1 MQRLWLKITGSYLL
15 LSIVFILVLWFF
27 ISSII
32 QNTYTDMTEDHL
44 IENAQLVS
52 EVITLGG
59 LDKDRQTLDEWIAR
73 LNDEIDLRYTIVG
86 KEGVVIAD
94 SESDIE
100 TMDNHLNRP
109 EIEAVLVKNQ
119 EIGTSTR
126 LSDTRDMS
134 MMYVAI
140 PVISNDEIIGA
151 VRTSVSTESIENAI
165 GAIWKTLS
173 TILFI
178 ILLISVISAALLSY
192 NITKP
197 INRVINVTKRLQNKD
212 YSARINANYS
222 GEIGNLN
229 TSVNALAA
237 SLQSHVNEI
246 EESEKQLNSIMSNLV
261 SGVVLINDHGEVV
274 LTNHATERFLSK
286 HTSKI
291 EGKKFSLVF
300 GPLGIDHLIES
311 VIEDNVKSHDEAHIY
326 FPEERILD
334 VHIAP
339 YYSQGWQQRGAIM
352 VLHDITAIRRLEKM
366 RSEFVANVSH
376 ELKTPITSV
385 KGFAETLLSGDVP
398 DEKTAKQFMQIIY
411 DESERLNRLI
421 TDLLE
426 LSKIEKQAMPLKIT
440 DVDVNE
446 VIKNSTLTI
455 SNIASDKNIS
465 LHLPDNDQPIHIEA
479 DSDRLGQIV
488 LNLVANAVNYTSDN
502 GDIFI
507 DVKEETETLILSVRD
522 TGMGIPKESL
532 GRLFERFYR
541 VDKARSRHSGGT
553 GLGLA
558 IVKHLIE
565 SHHGEIHVE
574 SEEGV
579 GSTFNVVLPKTQK
592 ET

>member
-1 MQRLWLKITGSYLL
+1 MQRLWLKITGSYLI
-15 LSIVFILVLWFF
+15 LSIIFVLVLWFF

-32 QNTYTDMTEDHL
+32 QNTYTDMTKDHL
-44 IENAQLVS
+44 IENAQLVA
-52 EVITLGG
+52 EVIELGG
-59 LDKDRQTLDEWIAR
+59 LDEDRDTLNEWTSHF
-73 LNDEIDLRYTIVG
+73 NEEITLRYTIIAG
-86 KEGVVIAD
+86 DGTVIAD
-94 SESDIE
+94 SESDIAS
-100 TMDNHLNRP
+100 MDNHINRP
-109 EIEAVLVKNQ
+109 EIDAVLEKNQ
-119 EIGTSTR
+119 AVGESIR

-134 MMYVAI
+134 MMYIAI
-140 PVISNDEIIGA
+140 PVEADGELIGA
-151 VRTSVSTESIENAI
+151 VRTSVSTQSIDNAI
-165 GAIWKTLS
+165 SAIWTTLS
-173 TILFI
+173 AILFI
-178 ILLISVISAALLSY
+178 ILLVSVISAALLSY

-212 YSARINANYS
+212 YSARINADYS

-237 SLQSHVNEI
+237 SLQAHVNEI
-246 EESEKQLNSIMSNLV
+246 EESEKQLNSILSNLV
-261 SGVVLINDHGEVV
+261 SGVVLIDDKGKVD

-291 EGKKFSLVF
+291 DGKEYTYVF
-300 GPLGIDHLIES
+300 GPLGIDHLIET
-311 VIEDNVKSHDEAHIY
+311 VIEDNVKRHDEAHIY

-339 YYSQGWQQRGAIM
+339 YYSQGWQQRGAII
-352 VLHDITAIRRLEKM
+352 VLHDITDIRRLEKM

-398 DEKTAKQFMQIIY
+398 DEATAKQFIQIIY

-440 DVDVNE
+440 EVNLNE
-446 VIKNSTLTI
+446 IIENSTQTI
-455 SNIASDKNIS
+455 SKFARDKNIA
-465 LHLPDNDQPIHIEA
+465 LHLPDDKKPVYVEA
-479 DSDRLGQIV
+479 DVDRLGQIV

-502 GDIFI
+502 GDIYI
-507 DVKEETETLILSVRD
+507 DAEERSSTVVLRVRD
-522 TGMGIPKESL
+522 TGMGIPEEAL

-558 IVKHLIE
+558 IVKHLVE
-565 SHHGEIHVE
+565 SHDGKIYVKSVE
-574 SEEGV
+574 GA
-579 GSTFNVVLPKTQK
+579 GSTFTVELPKTQG
-592 ET
+592 

>member
-1 MQRLWLKITGSYLL
+1 MQRLWLKITGSYLI
-15 LSIVFILVLWFF
+15 LSITFVLVLWFF

-59 LDKDRQTLDEWIAR
+59 LDEDRKTLDEWTSHF
-73 LNDEIDLRYTIVG
+73 NEEITLRYTIIG
-86 KEGVVIAD
+86 RDGTVIAD
-94 SESDIE
+94 SESNIE
-100 TMDNHLNRP
+100 SMDNHIDRP
-109 EIEAVLVKNQ
+109 EIDAVLVRNQ
-119 EIGTSTR
+119 DVGKSTR
-126 LSDTRDMS
+126 LSDTKDAS

-140 PVISNDEIIGA
+140 PVKADGEIIGA
-151 VRTSVSTESIENAI
+151 VRTSITTESIDNAI
-165 GAIWKTLS
+165 SAIWTTLS
-173 TILFI
+173 AILFI
-178 ILLISVISAALLSY
+178 ILLVSVISAALLSY

-212 YSARINANYS
+212 YSARINADYS

-237 SLQSHVNEI
+237 SLQAHVNEI
-246 EESEKQLNSIMSNLV
+246 EESEKQLNSILSNLV
-261 SGVVLINDHGEVV
+261 SGVVLIDDKGKVD

-291 EGKKFSLVF
+291 DGKEYTYVF
-300 GPLGIDHLIES
+300 GPLGIDHLIET
-311 VIEDNVKSHDEAHIY
+311 VIEDNVKRHDEAHIY

-339 YYSQGWQQRGAIM
+339 YYSQGWQQRGAII
-352 VLHDITAIRRLEKM
+352 VLHDITDIRRLEKM

-398 DEKTAKQFMQIIY
+398 DEATAKQFMQIIY

-426 LSKIEKQAMPLKIT
+426 LSKIEKQAMPLKISE
-440 DVDVNE
+440 VNVNE
-446 VIKNSTLTI
+446 IIENSTQTI
-455 SNIASDKNIS
+455 SKFARDKNIT
-465 LHLPDNDQPIHIEA
+465 LHLPDDKNPVYVEA
-479 DSDRLGQIV
+479 DIDRLGQIV

-502 GDIFI
+502 GDIYI
-507 DVKEETETLILSVRD
+507 DAEERSSTVVLRVRD
-522 TGMGIPKESL
+522 TGMGIPEEAL
-532 GRLFERFYR
+532 DRLFERFYR

-558 IVKHLIE
+558 IVKHLVE
-565 SHHGEIHVE
+565 SHDGKIYVKSVE
-574 SEEGV
+574 GA
-579 GSTFNVVLPKTQK
+579 GSTFTVELPKTQG
-592 ET
+592 

>member
-1 MQRLWLKITGSYLL
+1 MQRLWLKITGSYLI
-15 LSIVFILVLWFF
+15 LSITFVLVLWFF

-59 LDKDRQTLDEWIAR
+59 LDEDRKTLDEWTSHF
-73 LNDEIDLRYTIVG
+73 NDEITLRYTIIG
-86 KEGVVIAD
+86 KDGTVIAD

-100 TMDNHLNRP
+100 TMDNHIDRP
-109 EIEAVLVKNQ
+109 EIDAVLVRNQ
-119 EIGTSTR
+119 DVGTSTR
-126 LSDTRDMS
+126 LSDTKDTS

-140 PVISNDEIIGA
+140 PVKADGEIIGA
-151 VRTSVSTESIENAI
+151 VRTSITTESIDNAI
-165 GAIWKTLS
+165 SAIWTTLS
-173 TILFI
+173 AILFI
-178 ILLISVISAALLSY
+178 ILLVSVISAALLSY

-212 YSARINANYS
+212 YSARINADYS

-237 SLQSHVNEI
+237 SLQAHVNEI
-246 EESEKQLNSIMSNLV
+246 EESEKQLNSILSNLV
-261 SGVVLINDHGEVV
+261 SGVVLIDDKGFVD

-291 EGKKFSLVF
+291 TGREYSYVF
-300 GPLGIDHLIES
+300 GPLGIDHLIET
-311 VIEDNVKSHDEAHIY
+311 VIEDNVKRHDEAHIY

-339 YYSQGWQQRGAIM
+339 YYSQGWQQRGAIIVM
-352 VLHDITAIRRLEKM
+352 HDITNIRRLEKM

-385 KGFAETLLSGDVP
+385 KGFAETLLSGDVS
-398 DEKTAKQFMQIIY
+398 DKETADQFLRIIY

-426 LSKIEKQAMPLKIT
+426 LSKIEKQAMPLQIT
-440 DVDVNE
+440 DVNVNE
-446 VIKNSTLTI
+446 IINNSTQTI
-455 SNIASDKNIS
+455 SKFARDKNIT
-465 LHLPDNDQPIHIEA
+465 LHLPDDSAEPVHVEA
-479 DSDRLGQIV
+479 DKDRLGQIV

-502 GDIFI
+502 GEIFI
-507 DVKEETETLILSVRD
+507 NVEEHTSKIVIWVRD
-522 TGMGIPKESL
+522 TGMGIPEESL
-532 GRLFERFYR
+532 DRLFERFYR
-541 VDKARSRHSGGT
+541 VDQARSRHSGGT

-558 IVKHLIE
+558 IVKHLVE
-565 SHHGEIHVE
+565 SHDGKIFVK
-574 SEEGV
+574 SVEGV
-579 GSTFNVVLPKTQK
+579 GSTFTVELPKTQG
-592 ET
+592 

>member
-1 MQRLWLKITGSYLL
+1 MQRLWLKITGSYLI
-15 LSIVFILVLWFF
+15 LSITFVLVLWFF

-32 QNTYTDMTEDHL
+32 QNTYTDMTKDHL
-44 IENAQLVS
+44 VENAQLIS

-59 LDKDRQTLDEWIAR
+59 LDEDRETLDEWTSHF
-73 LNDEIDLRYTIVG
+73 NEEITLRYTIIARDG
-86 KEGVVIAD
+86 TVIAD

-100 TMDNHLNRP
+100 SMDNHLNRP
-109 EIEAVLVKNQ
+109 EIDAVLVKNQ
-119 EIGTSTR
+119 ELGESVR

-140 PVISNDEIIGA
+140 PVEADGELIGA
-151 VRTSVSTESIENAI
+151 VRTSVSTQSIDNAI
-165 GAIWKTLS
+165 SAIWTTLS
-173 TILFI
+173 AILFI
-178 ILLISVISAALLSY
+178 ILLVSVISAALLSY

-212 YSARINANYS
+212 YSARINADYS

-237 SLQSHVNEI
+237 SLQAHVNEI
-246 EESEKQLNSIMSNLV
+246 EESEKQLNSILSNLV
-261 SGVVLINDHGEVV
+261 SGVVLIDDKGKVD

-291 EGKKFSLVF
+291 DGKEYTYVF
-300 GPLGIDHLIES
+300 GPLGIDHLIET
-311 VIEDNVKSHDEAHIY
+311 VIEDNVKRHDEAHIY

-339 YYSQGWQQRGAIM
+339 YYSQGWQQRGAII
-352 VLHDITAIRRLEKM
+352 VLHDITDIRRLEKM

-398 DEKTAKQFMQIIY
+398 DETTAKQFMQIIY

-426 LSKIEKQAMPLKIT
+426 LSKIEKQAMPLNIT
-440 DVDVNE
+440 EVNLNE
-446 VIKNSTLTI
+446 IIGNSTQTI
-455 SNIASDKNIS
+455 SKFARDKNIT
-465 LHLPDNDQPIHIEA
+465 LHLPSDENPIYVEA
-479 DSDRLGQIV
+479 DEDRLGQIV

-502 GDIFI
+502 GDIYI
-507 DVKEETETLILSVRD
+507 DAEERSSKVVLTVRD
-522 TGMGIPKESL
+522 TGMGIPEEAL
-532 GRLFERFYR
+532 DRLFERFYR

-558 IVKHLIE
+558 IVKHLVE
-565 SHHGEIHVE
+565 SHEGKIYVK
-574 SEEGV
+574 SVEGV
-579 GSTFNVVLPKTQK
+579 GSTFTVELPKTQG
-592 ET
+592 

>member
-1 MQRLWLKITGSYLL
+1 MQRLWLKITGSYLI
-15 LSIVFILVLWFF
+15 LSITFVLVLWFF

-32 QNTYTDMTEDHL
+32 QNTYTDMTKDHL
-44 IENAQLVS
+44 IENAQLIS

-59 LDKDRQTLDEWIAR
+59 LDEDRETLDEWTSHF
-73 LNDEIDLRYTIVG
+73 NEEITLRYTIIARDG
-86 KEGVVIAD
+86 TVIAD

-100 TMDNHLNRP
+100 SMDNHLNRP
-109 EIEAVLVKNQ
+109 EIDAVLVKNQ
-119 EIGTSTR
+119 ELGESVR

-140 PVISNDEIIGA
+140 PVEADGELIGA
-151 VRTSVSTESIENAI
+151 VRTSVSTQSIDNAI
-165 GAIWKTLS
+165 SAIWTTLS
-173 TILFI
+173 AILFI
-178 ILLISVISAALLSY
+178 ILLVSVISAALLSY

-212 YSARINANYS
+212 YSARINADYS

-237 SLQSHVNEI
+237 SLQAHVNEI
-246 EESEKQLNSIMSNLV
+246 EESEKQLNSILSNLV
-261 SGVVLINDHGEVV
+261 SGVVLIDDKGKVD

-291 EGKKFSLVF
+291 DGKEYTYVF
-300 GPLGIDHLIES
+300 GPLGIDHLIET
-311 VIEDNVKSHDEAHIY
+311 VIEDNVKRHDEAHIY

-339 YYSQGWQQRGAIM
+339 YYSQGWQQRGAII
-352 VLHDITAIRRLEKM
+352 VLHDITDIRRLEKM

-398 DEKTAKQFMQIIY
+398 DEATAKQFMQIIY

-426 LSKIEKQAMPLKIT
+426 LSKIEKQAMPLNIT
-440 DVDVNE
+440 EVNLNE
-446 VIKNSTLTI
+446 IIGNSTQTI
-455 SNIASDKNIS
+455 SKFARDKNIT
-465 LHLPDNDQPIHIEA
+465 LHLPSDENPIYVEA
-479 DSDRLGQIV
+479 DEDRLGQIV

-502 GDIFI
+502 GDIYV
-507 DVKEETETLILSVRD
+507 DAEERSSKVVLTVRD
-522 TGMGIPKESL
+522 TGMGIPEEAL
-532 GRLFERFYR
+532 DRLFERFYR

-558 IVKHLIE
+558 IVKHLVE
-565 SHHGEIHVE
+565 SHEGKIYVK
-574 SEEGV
+574 SVEGV
-579 GSTFNVVLPKTQK
+579 GSTFTVELPKTQG
-592 ET
+592 

>member
-1 MQRLWLKITGSYLL
+1 MQRLWLKITGSYLI
-15 LSIVFILVLWFF
+15 LSITFVLVLWFF

-59 LDKDRQTLDEWIAR
+59 LDEDRKTLDEWTSHF
-73 LNDEIDLRYTIVG
+73 NDEITLRYTIIG
-86 KEGVVIAD
+86 KDGTVIAD

-100 TMDNHLNRP
+100 TMDNHIDRP
-109 EIEAVLVKNQ
+109 EIDAVLVRNQ
-119 EIGTSTR
+119 DVGTSTR
-126 LSDTRDMS
+126 LSDTKDTS

-140 PVISNDEIIGA
+140 PVKADGEIIGA
-151 VRTSVSTESIENAI
+151 VRTSITTESIDNAI
-165 GAIWKTLS
+165 SAIWTTLS
-173 TILFI
+173 AILFI
-178 ILLISVISAALLSY
+178 ILLVSVISAALLSY

-212 YSARINANYS
+212 YSARINADYS

-237 SLQSHVNEI
+237 SLQAHVNEI
-246 EESEKQLNSIMSNLV
+246 EESEKQLNSILSNLV
-261 SGVVLINDHGEVV
+261 SGVVLIDDKGFVD

-291 EGKKFSLVF
+291 TGREYSYVF
-300 GPLGIDHLIES
+300 GPLGIDHLIET
-311 VIEDNVKSHDEAHIY
+311 VIEDNVKRHDEAHIY

-339 YYSQGWQQRGAIM
+339 YYSQGWQQRGAIIVM
-352 VLHDITAIRRLEKM
+352 HDITNIRRLEKM

-385 KGFAETLLSGDVP
+385 KGFAETLLSGDVS
-398 DEKTAKQFMQIIY
+398 DKETSDQFLRIIY

-426 LSKIEKQAMPLKIT
+426 LSKIEKQAMPLQIT
-440 DVDVNE
+440 DVNVNE
-446 VIKNSTLTI
+446 IINNSTQTI
-455 SNIASDKNIS
+455 SKFARDKNIT
-465 LHLPDNDQPIHIEA
+465 LHLPDDSAEPVHVEA
-479 DSDRLGQIV
+479 DKDRLGQIV

-502 GDIFI
+502 GEIFI
-507 DVKEETETLILSVRD
+507 NVEEHTSKIVIWVRD
-522 TGMGIPKESL
+522 TGMGIPEESL
-532 GRLFERFYR
+532 DRLFERFYR
-541 VDKARSRHSGGT
+541 VDQARSRHSGGT

-558 IVKHLIE
+558 IVKHLVE
-565 SHHGEIHVE
+565 SHDGKIFVK
-574 SEEGV
+574 SVEGV
-579 GSTFNVVLPKTQK
+579 GSTFTVELPKTQD
-592 ET
+592 

>member
-1 MQRLWLKITGSYLL
+1 MQRLWLKITGSYLI
-15 LSIVFILVLWFF
+15 LSITFVLVLWFF

-44 IENAQLVS
+44 IENAQLIS

-59 LDKDRQTLDEWIAR
+59 LDEDRETLDEWTSHF
-73 LNDEIDLRYTIVG
+73 NEEISLRYTIIARDG
-86 KEGVVIAD
+86 TVIAD

-100 TMDNHLNRP
+100 AMDNHINRP
-109 EIEAVLVKNQ
+109 EIDAVLVKNQ
-119 EIGTSTR
+119 EVGESTR
-126 LSDTRDMS
+126 LSDTKDES

-140 PVISNDEIIGA
+140 PVKIDGEIIGA
-151 VRTSVSTESIENAI
+151 VRTSVSTQSIDNAI
-165 GAIWKTLS
+165 SAIWTTLS
-173 TILFI
+173 AILFI

-212 YSARINANYS
+212 YSARINADYT

-237 SLQSHVNEI
+237 SLQAHVNEI
-246 EESEKQLNSIMSNLV
+246 EESEKQLNSILSNLV
-261 SGVVLINDHGEVV
+261 SGVVLIDDKGKVD

-291 EGKKFSLVF
+291 EGKEYTYVF

-311 VIEDNVKSHDEAHIY
+311 VIEDNVKQHDEAHIY

-339 YYSQGWQQRGAIM
+339 YYSQGWRQRGAII
-352 VLHDITAIRRLEKM
+352 VLHDITAIRKLEKM

-398 DEKTAKQFMQIIY
+398 DEETAKQFLQIIY

-440 DVDVNE
+440 EVNVNE
-446 VIKNSTLTI
+446 VIEKSTQTI
-455 SNIASDKNIS
+455 SKFARDKNLT
-465 LHLPDNDQPIHIEA
+465 LHLPDSEHPVFVEA
-479 DSDRLGQIV
+479 DVDRLGQIV

-502 GDIFI
+502 GDIYI
-507 DVKEETETLILSVRD
+507 DAEERSSKVVISVKD
-522 TGMGIPKESL
+522 TGMGIPEEAL
-532 GRLFERFYR
+532 DRLFERFYR

-558 IVKHLIE
+558 IVKHLVE
-565 SHHGEIHVE
+565 SHDGKIYVNSQEGIGTTFTVE
-574 SEEGV
+574 
-579 GSTFNVVLPKTQK
+579 LPKTQ
-592 ET
+592 E

>member
-1 MQRLWLKITGSYLL
+1 MQRLWLKITGSYLI
-15 LSIVFILVLWFF
+15 LSITFVLVLWFF

-59 LDKDRQTLDEWIAR
+59 LDEDRKTLDEWTSHF
-73 LNDEIDLRYTIVG
+73 NDEITLRYTIIG
-86 KEGVVIAD
+86 KDGTVIAD
-94 SESDIE
+94 SESNIE
-100 TMDNHLNRP
+100 SMDNHIDRP
-109 EIEAVLVKNQ
+109 EIDAVLVRNQ
-119 EIGTSTR
+119 DVGTSTR
-126 LSDTRDMS
+126 LSDTKDTS

-140 PVISNDEIIGA
+140 PVKADGEIIGA
-151 VRTSVSTESIENAI
+151 VRTSITTESIDNAI
-165 GAIWKTLS
+165 SAIWTTLS
-173 TILFI
+173 AILFI
-178 ILLISVISAALLSY
+178 ILLVSVISAALLSY

-212 YSARINANYS
+212 YSARINADYS

-237 SLQSHVNEI
+237 SLQAHVNEI
-246 EESEKQLNSIMSNLV
+246 EESEKQLNSILSNLV
-261 SGVVLINDHGEVV
+261 SGVVLIDDKGFVD

-291 EGKKFSLVF
+291 TGKEYSYVF
-300 GPLGIDHLIES
+300 GPLGIDHLIET
-311 VIEDNVKSHDEAHIY
+311 VIEDNVKRHDEAHIY

-339 YYSQGWQQRGAIM
+339 YYSQGWHQRGAIIVM
-352 VLHDITAIRRLEKM
+352 HDITDIRRLEKM

-398 DEKTAKQFMQIIY
+398 DETTAKQFLQIIY

-440 DVDVNE
+440 EVNVNDIIE
-446 VIKNSTLTI
+446 NSTQTI
-455 SNIASDKNIS
+455 SKFARDKNIT
-465 LHLPDNDQPIHIEA
+465 LHLPDDKTQVHVEA
-479 DSDRLGQIV
+479 DADRLGQIV

-502 GDIFI
+502 GEIYI
-507 DVKEETETLILSVRD
+507 DVEERSSKVVLTVRD
-522 TGMGIPKESL
+522 TGMGIPEEAL
-532 GRLFERFYR
+532 DRLFERFYR

-558 IVKHLIE
+558 IVKHLVE
-565 SHHGEIHVE
+565 SHDGKIYVKSVE
-574 SEEGV
+574 GI
-579 GSTFNVVLPKTQK
+579 GSTFTVELPKTQ
-592 ET
+592 E

>member
-1 MQRLWLKITGSYLL
+1 MQRLWLKITGSYLI
-15 LSIVFILVLWFF
+15 LSITFVLVLWFF

-32 QNTYTDMTEDHL
+32 QNTYTDMTKDHL
-44 IENAQLVS
+44 VENAQLIS

-59 LDKDRQTLDEWIAR
+59 LDEDRETLDEWTSHF
-73 LNDEIDLRYTIVG
+73 NEEITLRYTIIARDG
-86 KEGVVIAD
+86 TVIAD

-100 TMDNHLNRP
+100 SMDNHLNRP
-109 EIEAVLVKNQ
+109 EIDAVLVKNQ
-119 EIGTSTR
+119 ELGESVR

-140 PVISNDEIIGA
+140 PVEADGELIGA
-151 VRTSVSTESIENAI
+151 VRTSVSTQSIDNAI
-165 GAIWKTLS
+165 SAIWTTLS
-173 TILFI
+173 AILFI
-178 ILLISVISAALLSY
+178 ILLVSVISAALLSY

-212 YSARINANYS
+212 YSARINADYS

-237 SLQSHVNEI
+237 SLQAHVNEI
-246 EESEKQLNSIMSNLV
+246 EESEKQLNSILSNLV
-261 SGVVLINDHGEVV
+261 SGVVLIDDKGKVD

-291 EGKKFSLVF
+291 DGKEYTYVF
-300 GPLGIDHLIES
+300 GPLGIDHLIET
-311 VIEDNVKSHDEAHIY
+311 VIEDNVKRHDEAHIY

-339 YYSQGWQQRGAIM
+339 YYSQGWQQRGAII
-352 VLHDITAIRRLEKM
+352 VLHDITDIRRLEKM

-398 DEKTAKQFMQIIY
+398 DEATAKQFMQIIY

-426 LSKIEKQAMPLKIT
+426 LSKIEKQAMPLNIT
-440 DVDVNE
+440 EVNLNE
-446 VIKNSTLTI
+446 IIGNSTQTI
-455 SNIASDKNIS
+455 SKFARDKNIT
-465 LHLPDNDQPIHIEA
+465 LHLPSDENPIYVEA
-479 DSDRLGQIV
+479 DEDRLGQIV

-502 GDIFI
+502 GDIYI
-507 DVKEETETLILSVRD
+507 DAEERSSKVVLTVRD
-522 TGMGIPKESL
+522 TGMGIPEEAL
-532 GRLFERFYR
+532 DRLFERFYR

-558 IVKHLIE
+558 IVKHLVE
-565 SHHGEIHVE
+565 SHEGKIYVK
-574 SEEGV
+574 SVEGV
-579 GSTFNVVLPKTQK
+579 GSTFTVELPKTQG
-592 ET
+592 

>member
-1 MQRLWLKITGSYLL
+1 MQRLWLKITGSYLI
-15 LSIVFILVLWFF
+15 LSIVFVLVLWFF

-59 LDKDRQTLDEWIAR
+59 LDEDRKTLDEWTSHF
-73 LNDEIDLRYTIVG
+73 NEEITLRYTIIG
-86 KEGVVIAD
+86 KDGTVIAD

-100 TMDNHLNRP
+100 TMDNHIDRP
-109 EIEAVLVKNQ
+109 EIDAVLVRNQ
-119 EIGTSTR
+119 DVGSSTR
-126 LSDTRDMS
+126 LSDTKDTS
-134 MMYVAI
+134 MMYVAT
-140 PVISNDEIIGA
+140 PVKADGEIIGA
-151 VRTSVSTESIENAI
+151 VRTSITTESIDNAI
-165 GAIWKTLS
+165 SAIWTTLS
-173 TILFI
+173 AILFI
-178 ILLISVISAALLSY
+178 ILLVSVISAALLSY

-212 YSARINANYS
+212 YSARINAAYS

-237 SLQSHVNEI
+237 SLQAHVNEI

-261 SGVVLINDHGEVV
+261 SGVVLIDDKGFVD

-291 EGKKFSLVF
+291 TGKEYSYVF
-300 GPLGIDHLIES
+300 GPLGIDHLIET
-311 VIEDNVKSHDEAHIY
+311 VIEDNVKRHDEAHIY

-339 YYSQGWQQRGAIM
+339 YYSQGWHQRGAIIVM
-352 VLHDITAIRRLEKM
+352 HDITNIRRLEKM

-398 DEKTAKQFMQIIY
+398 DKETADQFLRIIY

-440 DVDVNE
+440 DVNVNQ
-446 VIKNSTLTI
+446 IINNSTQTI
-455 SNIASDKNIS
+455 SKFARDKNIT
-465 LHLPDNDQPIHIEA
+465 LHLPEIDEAVHVEA
-479 DSDRLGQIV
+479 DKDRLGQIV
-488 LNLVANAVNYTSDN
+488 LNLVANAVNYTADN
-502 GDIFI
+502 GAIFI
-507 DVKEETETLILSVRD
+507 NVEERTSKVVISVRD
-522 TGMGIPKESL
+522 TGMGIPAESL
-532 GRLFERFYR
+532 DRLFERFYR
-541 VDKARSRHSGGT
+541 VDQARSRHSGGT

-558 IVKHLIE
+558 IVKHLVE
-565 SHHGEIHVE
+565 SHGGNIFVK
-574 SEEGV
+574 SKEGI
-579 GSTFNVVLPKTQK
+579 GSTFTVELPKTQD
-592 ET
+592 

>member
-1 MQRLWLKITGSYLL
+1 MQRLWLKITGSYLI
-15 LSIVFILVLWFF
+15 LSITFVLVLWFF

-59 LDKDRQTLDEWIAR
+59 LDEDRETLDEWTSHF
-73 LNDEIDLRYTIVG
+73 NEEITLRYTIIG
-86 KEGVVIAD
+86 RDGTVIAD
-94 SESDIE
+94 SESNIE
-100 TMDNHLNRP
+100 SMDNHIDRP
-109 EIEAVLVKNQ
+109 EIDAVLVRNQ
-119 EIGTSTR
+119 DVGKSTR
-126 LSDTRDMS
+126 LSDTKDAS

-140 PVISNDEIIGA
+140 PVKADGEIIGA
-151 VRTSVSTESIENAI
+151 VRTSITTESIDNAI
-165 GAIWKTLS
+165 SAIWATLS
-173 TILFI
+173 AILFI
-178 ILLISVISAALLSY
+178 ILLVSVISAALLSY

-212 YSARINANYS
+212 YSARINADYS

-237 SLQSHVNEI
+237 SLQAHVNEI
-246 EESEKQLNSIMSNLV
+246 EESEKQLNSILSNLV
-261 SGVVLINDHGEVV
+261 SGVVLIDDKGKVD

-291 EGKKFSLVF
+291 DGKEYTYVF
-300 GPLGIDHLIES
+300 GPLGIDHLIET
-311 VIEDNVKSHDEAHIY
+311 VIEDNVKRHDEAHIY

-339 YYSQGWQQRGAIM
+339 YYSQGWQQRGAII
-352 VLHDITAIRRLEKM
+352 VLHDITDIRRLEKM

-398 DEKTAKQFMQIIY
+398 DEATAKQFMQIIY

-426 LSKIEKQAMPLKIT
+426 LSKIEKQAMPLKISE
-440 DVDVNE
+440 VNVNE
-446 VIKNSTLTI
+446 IIENSTQTI
-455 SNIASDKNIS
+455 SKFARDKNIT
-465 LHLPDNDQPIHIEA
+465 LHLPDDKNPVYVEA
-479 DSDRLGQIV
+479 DIDRLGQIV

-502 GDIFI
+502 GDIYI
-507 DVKEETETLILSVRD
+507 DAEERSSTVVLRVRD
-522 TGMGIPKESL
+522 TGMGIPEEAL
-532 GRLFERFYR
+532 DRLFERFYR

-558 IVKHLIE
+558 IVKHLVE
-565 SHHGEIHVE
+565 SHEGKIYVKSVE
-574 SEEGV
+574 GA
-579 GSTFNVVLPKTQK
+579 GSTFTVELPKTQG
-592 ET
+592 

>member
-1 MQRLWLKITGSYLL
+1 MQRLWLKITGSYLI
-15 LSIVFILVLWFF
+15 LSITFVLVLWFF

-59 LDKDRQTLDEWIAR
+59 LDEDRKTLDEWTSHF
-73 LNDEIDLRYTIVG
+73 NDEITLRYTIIG
-86 KEGVVIAD
+86 KDGTVIAH

-100 TMDNHLNRP
+100 TMNNHIDRP
-109 EIEAVLVKNQ
+109 EIDAVLVRNQ
-119 EIGTSTR
+119 DVGTSTR
-126 LSDTRDMS
+126 LSDTKDTS

-140 PVISNDEIIGA
+140 PVKADGEIIGA
-151 VRTSVSTESIENAI
+151 VRTSITTESIDNAI
-165 GAIWKTLS
+165 SAIWTTLS
-173 TILFI
+173 AILFI
-178 ILLISVISAALLSY
+178 ILLVSVISAALLSY

-212 YSARINANYS
+212 YSARINADYS

-237 SLQSHVNEI
+237 SLQAHVNEI
-246 EESEKQLNSIMSNLV
+246 EESEKQLNSILSNLV
-261 SGVVLINDHGEVV
+261 SGVVLIDDKGFVD

-291 EGKKFSLVF
+291 TGREYSYVF
-300 GPLGIDHLIES
+300 GPLGIDHLIET
-311 VIEDNVKSHDEAHIY
+311 VIEDNVKRHDEAHIY

-339 YYSQGWQQRGAIM
+339 YYSQGWQQRGAIIVM
-352 VLHDITAIRRLEKM
+352 HDITNIRRLEKM

-385 KGFAETLLSGDVP
+385 KGFAETLLSGDVS
-398 DEKTAKQFMQIIY
+398 DKETSDQFLRIIY

-426 LSKIEKQAMPLKIT
+426 LSKIEKQAMPLQIT
-440 DVDVNE
+440 DVNVNE
-446 VIKNSTLTI
+446 IINNSTQTI
-455 SNIASDKNIS
+455 SKFARDKNIT
-465 LHLPDNDQPIHIEA
+465 LHLPDDSAEPVHVEA
-479 DSDRLGQIV
+479 DKDRLGQIV

-502 GDIFI
+502 GEIFI
-507 DVKEETETLILSVRD
+507 NVEEHTSKIVIWVRD
-522 TGMGIPKESL
+522 TGMGIPEESL
-532 GRLFERFYR
+532 DRLFERFYR
-541 VDKARSRHSGGT
+541 VDQARSRHSGGT

-558 IVKHLIE
+558 IVKHLVE
-565 SHHGEIHVE
+565 SHDGKIFVK
-574 SEEGV
+574 SVEGV
-579 GSTFNVVLPKTQK
+579 GSTFTVELPKTQG
-592 ET
+592 

>member
-1 MQRLWLKITGSYLL
+1 MQRLWLKITGSYLI
-15 LSIVFILVLWFF
+15 LSITFVLVLWFF

-59 LDKDRQTLDEWIAR
+59 LDEDRKTLDEWTSHF
-73 LNDEIDLRYTIVG
+73 NDEITLRYTIIG
-86 KEGVVIAD
+86 KDGTVIAD

-100 TMDNHLNRP
+100 TMDNHIDRP
-109 EIEAVLVKNQ
+109 EIDAVLVRNQ
-119 EIGTSTR
+119 DVGTSTR
-126 LSDTRDMS
+126 LSDTKDTS

-140 PVISNDEIIGA
+140 PVKADGEIIGA
-151 VRTSVSTESIENAI
+151 VRTSITTESIDNAI
-165 GAIWKTLS
+165 SAIWTTLS
-173 TILFI
+173 AILFI
-178 ILLISVISAALLSY
+178 ILLVSVISAALLSY

-212 YSARINANYS
+212 YSARINADYS

-237 SLQSHVNEI
+237 SLQAHVNEI
-246 EESEKQLNSIMSNLV
+246 EESEKQLNSILSNLV
-261 SGVVLINDHGEVV
+261 SGVVLIDDKGFVD

-291 EGKKFSLVF
+291 TGREYSYVF
-300 GPLGIDHLIES
+300 GPLGIDHLIET
-311 VIEDNVKSHDEAHIY
+311 VIEDNVKRHDEAHIY

-339 YYSQGWQQRGAIM
+339 YYSQGWQQRGAIIVM
-352 VLHDITAIRRLEKM
+352 HDITNIRRLEKM

-398 DEKTAKQFMQIIY
+398 DKETSDQFLRIIY

-426 LSKIEKQAMPLKIT
+426 LSKIEKQAMPLQIT
-440 DVDVNE
+440 DVNVNE
-446 VIKNSTLTI
+446 IINNSTQTI
-455 SNIASDKNIS
+455 SKFARDKNIT
-465 LHLPDNDQPIHIEA
+465 LHLPDDSAEPVHVEA
-479 DSDRLGQIV
+479 DKDRLGQIV

-502 GDIFI
+502 GEIFI
-507 DVKEETETLILSVRD
+507 NVEEHTSKIVIWVRD
-522 TGMGIPKESL
+522 TGMGIPEESL
-532 GRLFERFYR
+532 DRLFERFYR
-541 VDKARSRHSGGT
+541 VDQARSRHSGGT

-558 IVKHLIE
+558 IVKHLVE
-565 SHHGEIHVE
+565 SHDGKIFVK
-574 SEEGV
+574 SVEGV
-579 GSTFNVVLPKTQK
+579 GSTFTVELPKTQG
-592 ET
+592 

>member
-1 MQRLWLKITGSYLL
+1 MQRLWLKITGSYLI
-15 LSIVFILVLWFF
+15 LSITFVLVLWFF

-32 QNTYTDMTEDHL
+32 QNTYTDMTKDHL
-44 IENAQLVS
+44 IENAQLIS

-59 LDKDRQTLDEWIAR
+59 LDEDRETLDEWTSHF
-73 LNDEIDLRYTIVG
+73 NEEITLRYTIIARDG
-86 KEGVVIAD
+86 TVIAD

-100 TMDNHLNRP
+100 SMDNHLNRP
-109 EIEAVLVKNQ
+109 EIDAVLVKNQ
-119 EIGTSTR
+119 ELGESVR

-140 PVISNDEIIGA
+140 PVEADGELIGA
-151 VRTSVSTESIENAI
+151 VRTSVSTQSIDNAI
-165 GAIWKTLS
+165 SAIWTTLS
-173 TILFI
+173 AILFI
-178 ILLISVISAALLSY
+178 ILLVSVISAALLSY

-212 YSARINANYS
+212 YSARINADYS

-237 SLQSHVNEI
+237 SLQAHVNEI
-246 EESEKQLNSIMSNLV
+246 EESEKQLNSILSNLV
-261 SGVVLINDHGEVV
+261 SGVVLIDDKGKVD

-291 EGKKFSLVF
+291 DGKEYTYVF
-300 GPLGIDHLIES
+300 GPLGIDHLIET
-311 VIEDNVKSHDEAHIY
+311 VIEDNVKRHDEAHIY

-339 YYSQGWQQRGAIM
+339 YYSQGWQQRGAII
-352 VLHDITAIRRLEKM
+352 VLHDITDIRRLEKM

-398 DEKTAKQFMQIIY
+398 DEATAKQFMQIIY

-426 LSKIEKQAMPLKIT
+426 LSKIEKQAMPLNIT
-440 DVDVNE
+440 EVNLNE
-446 VIKNSTLTI
+446 IIGNSTQTI
-455 SNIASDKNIS
+455 SKFARDKNIT
-465 LHLPDNDQPIHIEA
+465 LHLPSDENPIYVEA
-479 DSDRLGQIV
+479 DVDRLGQIV

-502 GDIFI
+502 GDIYI
-507 DVKEETETLILSVRD
+507 AAEERSSKVVLTVRD
-522 TGMGIPKESL
+522 TGMGIPEEAL
-532 GRLFERFYR
+532 DRLFERFYR

-558 IVKHLIE
+558 IVKHLVE
-565 SHHGEIHVE
+565 SHEGKIYVK
-574 SEEGV
+574 SVEGV
-579 GSTFNVVLPKTQK
+579 GSTFTVELPKTQG
-592 ET
+592 

>member
-1 MQRLWLKITGSYLL
+1 MQRLWLKITGSYLI
-15 LSIVFILVLWFF
+15 LSITFVLVLWFF

-59 LDKDRQTLDEWIAR
+59 LDEDRKTLDEWTSHF
-73 LNDEIDLRYTIVG
+73 NDEITLRYTIIG
-86 KEGVVIAD
+86 KDGTVIAD

-100 TMDNHLNRP
+100 TMDNHIDRP
-109 EIEAVLVKNQ
+109 EIDAVLVRNQ
-119 EIGTSTR
+119 DVGTSTR
-126 LSDTRDMS
+126 LSDTKDTS

-140 PVISNDEIIGA
+140 PVKADGEIIGA
-151 VRTSVSTESIENAI
+151 VRTSITTESIDNAI
-165 GAIWKTLS
+165 SAIWTTLS
-173 TILFI
+173 AILFI
-178 ILLISVISAALLSY
+178 ILLVSVISAALLSY

-212 YSARINANYS
+212 YSARINADYS

-237 SLQSHVNEI
+237 SLQAHVNEI
-246 EESEKQLNSIMSNLV
+246 EESEKQLNSILSNLV
-261 SGVVLINDHGEVV
+261 SGVVLIDDKGFVD

-291 EGKKFSLVF
+291 TGREYSYVF
-300 GPLGIDHLIES
+300 GPLGIDHLIET
-311 VIEDNVKSHDEAHIY
+311 VIEDNVKRHDEAHIY

-339 YYSQGWQQRGAIM
+339 YYSQGWQQRGAIIVM
-352 VLHDITAIRRLEKM
+352 HDITNIRRLEKM

-398 DEKTAKQFMQIIY
+398 DKETSDQFLRIIY

-426 LSKIEKQAMPLKIT
+426 LSKIEKQAMPLQIT
-440 DVDVNE
+440 DVNVNE
-446 VIKNSTLTI
+446 IINNSTQTI
-455 SNIASDKNIS
+455 SKFARDKNIT
-465 LHLPDNDQPIHIEA
+465 LHLPDDSAEPVHVEA
-479 DSDRLGQIV
+479 DKDRLGQIV

-502 GDIFI
+502 GEIFI
-507 DVKEETETLILSVRD
+507 NVEERTSKVVISVRD
-522 TGMGIPKESL
+522 TGMGIPEESL
-532 GRLFERFYR
+532 DRLFERFYR
-541 VDKARSRHSGGT
+541 VDQARSRHSGGT

-558 IVKHLIE
+558 IVKHLVE
-565 SHHGEIHVE
+565 SHDGKIFVK
-574 SEEGV
+574 SVEGV
-579 GSTFNVVLPKTQK
+579 GSTFTVELPKTQG
-592 ET
+592 

>member
-1 MQRLWLKITGSYLL
+1 MQRLWLKITGSYLI
-15 LSIVFILVLWFF
+15 LSITFVLVLWFF

-59 LDKDRQTLDEWIAR
+59 LDEDRKTLDEWTSHF
-73 LNDEIDLRYTIVG
+73 NDEITLRYTIIG
-86 KEGVVIAD
+86 KDGTVIAD

-100 TMDNHLNRP
+100 TMDNHIDRP
-109 EIEAVLVKNQ
+109 EIDAVLVRNQ
-119 EIGTSTR
+119 DVGTSTR
-126 LSDTRDMS
+126 LSDTKDTS

-140 PVISNDEIIGA
+140 PVKADGEIIGA
-151 VRTSVSTESIENAI
+151 VRTSITTESIDNAI
-165 GAIWKTLS
+165 SAIWTTLS
-173 TILFI
+173 AILFI
-178 ILLISVISAALLSY
+178 ILLVSVISAALLSY

-212 YSARINANYS
+212 YSARINADYS

-237 SLQSHVNEI
+237 SLQAHVNEI
-246 EESEKQLNSIMSNLV
+246 EESEKQLNSILSNLV
-261 SGVVLINDHGEVV
+261 SGVVLIDDKGFVD

-291 EGKKFSLVF
+291 IGKEYSYVF
-300 GPLGIDHLIES
+300 GPLGIDHLIET
-311 VIEDNVKSHDEAHIY
+311 VIEDNVKRHDEAHIY

-339 YYSQGWQQRGAIM
+339 YYSQGWQQRGAIIVM
-352 VLHDITAIRRLEKM
+352 HDITDIRRLEKM

-398 DEKTAKQFMQIIY
+398 DKETADQFLRIIY

-426 LSKIEKQAMPLKIT
+426 LSKIEKQAMPLQIT
-440 DVDVNE
+440 DVNVNE
-446 VIKNSTLTI
+446 IINNSTQTI
-455 SNIASDKNIS
+455 SKFARDKNIT
-465 LHLPDNDQPIHIEA
+465 LHLPDNSAEPVHVEA
-479 DSDRLGQIV
+479 DKDRLGQIV

-502 GDIFI
+502 GEIFI
-507 DVKEETETLILSVRD
+507 NVEERTSKVVISVRD
-522 TGMGIPKESL
+522 TGMGIPEESL
-532 GRLFERFYR
+532 DRLFERFYR

-558 IVKHLIE
+558 IVKHLVE
-565 SHHGEIHVE
+565 SHDGKIFVK
-574 SEEGV
+574 SVEGV
-579 GSTFNVVLPKTQK
+579 GSTFTVELPKTQG
-592 ET
+592 

>member
-1 MQRLWLKITGSYLL
+1 MQRLWLKITGSYLI
-15 LSIVFILVLWFF
+15 LSITFVLVLWFF

-59 LDKDRQTLDEWIAR
+59 LDEDRKTLDEWTSHF
-73 LNDEIDLRYTIVG
+73 NDEITLRYTIIG
-86 KEGVVIAD
+86 KDGTVIAD

-100 TMDNHLNRP
+100 TMDNHIDRP
-109 EIEAVLVKNQ
+109 EIDAVLVRNQ
-119 EIGTSTR
+119 DVGTSTR
-126 LSDTRDMS
+126 LSDTKDTS

-140 PVISNDEIIGA
+140 PVKADGEIIGA
-151 VRTSVSTESIENAI
+151 VRTSITTESIDNAI
-165 GAIWKTLS
+165 SAIWTTLS
-173 TILFI
+173 AILFI
-178 ILLISVISAALLSY
+178 ILLVSVISAALLSY

-212 YSARINANYS
+212 YSARINADYS

-237 SLQSHVNEI
+237 SLQAHVNEI
-246 EESEKQLNSIMSNLV
+246 EESEKQLNSILSNLV
-261 SGVVLINDHGEVV
+261 SGVVLIDDKGFVD

-291 EGKKFSLVF
+291 TGREYSYVF
-300 GPLGIDHLIES
+300 GPLGIDHLIET
-311 VIEDNVKSHDEAHIY
+311 VIEDNVKRHDEAHIY

-339 YYSQGWQQRGAIM
+339 YYSQGWQQRGAIIVM
-352 VLHDITAIRRLEKM
+352 HDITNIRRLEKM

-385 KGFAETLLSGDVP
+385 KGFAETLLSGDVS
-398 DEKTAKQFMQIIY
+398 DKETSDQFLRIIY

-426 LSKIEKQAMPLKIT
+426 LSKIEKQAMPLQIT
-440 DVDVNE
+440 DVNVNE
-446 VIKNSTLTI
+446 IINNSTQTI
-455 SNIASDKNIS
+455 SKFARDKNIT
-465 LHLPDNDQPIHIEA
+465 LHLPDDSAEPVHVEA
-479 DSDRLGQIV
+479 DKDRLGQIV

-502 GDIFI
+502 GEIFI
-507 DVKEETETLILSVRD
+507 NVEEHTSKIVIWVRD
-522 TGMGIPKESL
+522 TGMGIPEESL
-532 GRLFERFYR
+532 DRLFERFYR
-541 VDKARSRHSGGT
+541 VDQARSRHSGGT

-558 IVKHLIE
+558 IVKHLVE
-565 SHHGEIHVE
+565 SHDGKIFVK
-574 SEEGV
+574 SVEGV
-579 GSTFNVVLPKTQK
+579 GSTFTVELPKTQG
-592 ET
+592 

>member
-1 MQRLWLKITGSYLL
+1 MQRLWLKITGSYLI
-15 LSIVFILVLWFF
+15 LSITFVLVLWFF

-32 QNTYTDMTEDHL
+32 QNTYTDMTKDHL
-44 IENAQLVS
+44 IENAQLIS

-59 LDKDRQTLDEWIAR
+59 LDEDRETLDEWTSHF
-73 LNDEIDLRYTIVG
+73 NEEITLRYTIIARDG
-86 KEGVVIAD
+86 TVIAD

-100 TMDNHLNRP
+100 SMDNHLNRP
-109 EIEAVLVKNQ
+109 EIDAVLVKNQ
-119 EIGTSTR
+119 ELGESVR

-140 PVISNDEIIGA
+140 PVEADGELIGA
-151 VRTSVSTESIENAI
+151 VRTSVSTQSIDNAI
-165 GAIWKTLS
+165 SAIWTTLS
-173 TILFI
+173 AILFI
-178 ILLISVISAALLSY
+178 ILLVSVISAALLSY

-212 YSARINANYS
+212 YSARINADYS

-237 SLQSHVNEI
+237 SLQAHVNEI
-246 EESEKQLNSIMSNLV
+246 EESEKQLNSILSNLV
-261 SGVVLINDHGEVV
+261 SGVVLIDDKGKVD

-291 EGKKFSLVF
+291 DGKEYTYVF
-300 GPLGIDHLIES
+300 GPLGIDHLIET
-311 VIEDNVKSHDEAHIY
+311 VIEDNVKRHDEAHIY

-339 YYSQGWQQRGAIM
+339 YYSQGWQQRGAII
-352 VLHDITAIRRLEKM
+352 VLHDITDIRRLEKM

-398 DEKTAKQFMQIIY
+398 DEATAKQFMQIIY

-426 LSKIEKQAMPLKIT
+426 LSKIEKQAMPLNIT
-440 DVDVNE
+440 EVNLNE
-446 VIKNSTLTI
+446 IIGNSTQTI
-455 SNIASDKNIS
+455 SKFARDKNIT
-465 LHLPDNDQPIHIEA
+465 LHLPSDENPIYVEA
-479 DSDRLGQIV
+479 DVDRLGQIV

-502 GDIFI
+502 GDIYI
-507 DVKEETETLILSVRD
+507 DAEERSSKVVLTVRD
-522 TGMGIPKESL
+522 TGMGIPEEAL
-532 GRLFERFYR
+532 DRLFERFYR

-558 IVKHLIE
+558 IVKHLVE
-565 SHHGEIHVE
+565 SHEGKIYVK
-574 SEEGV
+574 SVEGV
-579 GSTFNVVLPKTQK
+579 GSTFTVELPKTQG
-592 ET
+592 

>member
-1 MQRLWLKITGSYLL
+1 MQRLWLKITGSYLI
-15 LSIVFILVLWFF
+15 LSITFILVLWFF

-32 QNTYTDMTEDHL
+32 QNTYTDMTKDHL
-44 IENAQLVS
+44 VENAQLIS

-59 LDKDRQTLDEWIAR
+59 LDEDRETLDEWTSHF
-73 LNDEIDLRYTIVG
+73 NEEITLRYTIIAIDG
-86 KEGVVIAD
+86 TVIAD

-100 TMDNHLNRP
+100 SMDNHLNRP
-109 EIEAVLVKNQ
+109 EIDAVLVKNQ
-119 EIGTSTR
+119 ELGESVR

-140 PVISNDEIIGA
+140 PVEADGELIGA
-151 VRTSVSTESIENAI
+151 VRTSVSTQSIDNAI
-165 GAIWKTLS
+165 SAIWTTLS
-173 TILFI
+173 AILFI
-178 ILLISVISAALLSY
+178 ILLVSVISAALLSY

-212 YSARINANYS
+212 YSARINADYS

-237 SLQSHVNEI
+237 SLQAHVNEI
-246 EESEKQLNSIMSNLV
+246 EESEKQLNSILSNLV
-261 SGVVLINDHGEVV
+261 SGVVLIDDKGKVD

-291 EGKKFSLVF
+291 DGKEYTYVF
-300 GPLGIDHLIES
+300 GPLGIDHLIET
-311 VIEDNVKSHDEAHIY
+311 VIEDNVKRHDEAHIY

-339 YYSQGWQQRGAIM
+339 YYSQGWQQRGAII
-352 VLHDITAIRRLEKM
+352 VLHDITDIRRLEKM

-398 DEKTAKQFMQIIY
+398 DEATAKQFMQIIY

-426 LSKIEKQAMPLKIT
+426 LSKIEKQAMPLNIT
-440 DVDVNE
+440 EVNLNE
-446 VIKNSTLTI
+446 IIGNSTQTI
-455 SNIASDKNIS
+455 SKFARDKNIT
-465 LHLPDNDQPIHIEA
+465 LHLPSDENPIYVEA
-479 DSDRLGQIV
+479 DEDRLGQIV

-502 GDIFI
+502 GDIYI
-507 DVKEETETLILSVRD
+507 DAEERSSKVVLTVRD
-522 TGMGIPKESL
+522 TGMGIPEEAL
-532 GRLFERFYR
+532 DRLFERFYR

-558 IVKHLIE
+558 IVKHLVE
-565 SHHGEIHVE
+565 SHEGKIYVK
-574 SEEGV
+574 SVEGV
-579 GSTFNVVLPKTQK
+579 GSTFTVELPKTQG
-592 ET
+592 

>member
-1 MQRLWLKITGSYLL
+1 MQRLWLKITGSYLI
-15 LSIVFILVLWFF
+15 LSITFVLVLWFF

-59 LDKDRQTLDEWIAR
+59 LDEDRKTLDEWTSHF
-73 LNDEIDLRYTIVG
+73 NDEITLRYTIIG
-86 KEGVVIAD
+86 KDGTVIAD

-100 TMDNHLNRP
+100 TMDNHIDRP
-109 EIEAVLVKNQ
+109 EIDAVLVRNQ
-119 EIGTSTR
+119 DVGTSTR
-126 LSDTRDMS
+126 LSDTKDTS

-140 PVISNDEIIGA
+140 PVKADGEIIGA
-151 VRTSVSTESIENAI
+151 VRTSITTESIDNAI
-165 GAIWKTLS
+165 SAIWTTLS
-173 TILFI
+173 AILFI
-178 ILLISVISAALLSY
+178 ILLVSVISAALLSY

-212 YSARINANYS
+212 YSARINADYS

-237 SLQSHVNEI
+237 SLQAHVNEI
-246 EESEKQLNSIMSNLV
+246 EESEKQLNSILSNLV
-261 SGVVLINDHGEVV
+261 SGVVLIDDKGFVD

-291 EGKKFSLVF
+291 TGREYSYVF
-300 GPLGIDHLIES
+300 GPLGIDHLIET
-311 VIEDNVKSHDEAHIY
+311 VIEDNVKRHDEAHIY

-339 YYSQGWQQRGAIM
+339 YYSQGWQQRGAIIVM
-352 VLHDITAIRRLEKM
+352 HDITNIRRLEKM

-398 DEKTAKQFMQIIY
+398 DKETSDQFLRIIY

-426 LSKIEKQAMPLKIT
+426 LSKIEKQAMPLQIT
-440 DVDVNE
+440 DVNVNE
-446 VIKNSTLTI
+446 IINNSTQTI
-455 SNIASDKNIS
+455 SKFARDKNIT
-465 LHLPDNDQPIHIEA
+465 LHLPDDSAEPVHVEA
-479 DSDRLGQIV
+479 DKDRLGQIV

-502 GDIFI
+502 GEIFI
-507 DVKEETETLILSVRD
+507 NVEEHTSKIVIWVRD
-522 TGMGIPKESL
+522 TGMGIPEESL
-532 GRLFERFYR
+532 DRLFERFYR
-541 VDKARSRHSGGT
+541 VDQARSRHSGGT

-558 IVKHLIE
+558 IVKHLVE
-565 SHHGEIHVE
+565 SHDGKIFVK
-574 SEEGV
+574 SMEGV
-579 GSTFNVVLPKTQK
+579 GSTFTVELPKTQG
-592 ET
+592 

>member
-1 MQRLWLKITGSYLL
+1 MQRLWLKITGSYLI
-15 LSIVFILVLWFF
+15 LSITFVLVLWFF

-32 QNTYTDMTEDHL
+32 QNTYTDMTKDHL
-44 IENAQLVS
+44 VENAQLIS

-59 LDKDRQTLDEWIAR
+59 LDKDRETLDEWTSHF
-73 LNDEIDLRYTIVG
+73 NEEITLRYTIIEKDG
-86 KEGVVIAD
+86 TVIAD

-100 TMDNHLNRP
+100 SMDNHIDRP
-109 EIEAVLVKNQ
+109 EIDAVLVKNQ
-119 EIGTSTR
+119 EVGESTR
-126 LSDTRDMS
+126 LSDTKDMS

-140 PVISNDEIIGA
+140 PVEADGERIGA
-151 VRTSVSTESIENAI
+151 VRTSVSTQSIEKAI
-165 GAIWKTLS
+165 SAIWTTLS
-173 TILFI
+173 AILFI
-178 ILLISVISAALLSY
+178 ILLVSVISAALLSY

-212 YSARINANYS
+212 YSARINADYS
-222 GEIGNLN
+222 GEIGDLN
-229 TSVNALAA
+229 ISVNALAA
-237 SLQSHVNEI
+237 SLQAHVNEI
-246 EESEKQLNSIMSNLV
+246 EESEKQLNSILSNLV
-261 SGVVLINDHGEVV
+261 SGVVLIDDKGKVD

-291 EGKKFSLVF
+291 KGREYTYVF
-300 GPLGIDHLIES
+300 GPLGIDHLIKT
-311 VIEDNVKSHDEAHIY
+311 VIEDNVKRHDEAHIY

-339 YYSQGWQQRGAIM
+339 YYSQNWHQRGAII
-352 VLHDITAIRRLEKM
+352 VLHDITDIRRLEKM

-398 DEKTAKQFMQIIY
+398 DETTAKQFMQIIY

-440 DVDVNE
+440 AVNVNE
-446 VIKNSTLTI
+446 IIENSTKTI
-455 SNIASDKNIS
+455 SKFARDKNLT
-465 LHLPDNDQPIHIEA
+465 LHLPDDEKPVYVEA
-479 DSDRLGQIV
+479 DIDRLGQIV

-502 GDIFI
+502 GDIYI
-507 DVKEETETLILSVRD
+507 DAEERSSKIVLSVKD
-522 TGMGIPKESL
+522 TGMGIPEEAL
-532 GRLFERFYR
+532 DRLFERFYR

-558 IVKHLIE
+558 IVKHLVE
-565 SHHGEIHVE
+565 SHDGKIYVNSKEGIGTTFTVE
-574 SEEGV
+574 
-579 GSTFNVVLPKTQK
+579 LPKTQ
-592 ET
+592 E

>member
-1 MQRLWLKITGSYLL
+1 MQRLWLKITGSYLI
-15 LSIVFILVLWFF
+15 LSITFILVLWFF

-32 QNTYTDMTEDHL
+32 QNTYTDMTKEHL
-44 IENAQLVS
+44 VENAQLIS

-59 LDKDRQTLDEWIAR
+59 LDKDRETLDEWTSQF
-73 LNDEIDLRYTIVG
+73 NEEITLRYTIIARDG
-86 KEGVVIAD
+86 TVIAD

-100 TMDNHLNRP
+100 SMDNHIGRP
-109 EIEAVLVKNQ
+109 EIDAVLVKNQ
-119 EIGTSTR
+119 EVGESTR
-126 LSDTRDMS
+126 LSDTKDES

-140 PVISNDEIIGA
+140 PVEIDGEIIGA
-151 VRTSVSTESIENAI
+151 VRTSVSTQSIDNAI
-165 GAIWKTLS
+165 SAIWTTLS
-173 TILFI
+173 AILFI

-212 YSARINANYS
+212 YSARINADYT

-237 SLQSHVNEI
+237 SLQAHVNEI
-246 EESEKQLNSIMSNLV
+246 EESEKQLHSILSNLV
-261 SGVVLINDHGEVV
+261 SGVVLIDDKGNVD

-291 EGKKFSLVF
+291 KGKEYTYVF

-311 VIEDNVKSHDEAHIY
+311 VIEDNVKQHDEAHIY

-339 YYSQGWQQRGAIM
+339 YYSQGWRQRGAII
-352 VLHDITAIRRLEKM
+352 VLHDITAIRKLEKM

-398 DEKTAKQFMQIIY
+398 DEETAKQFLQIIY

-440 DVDVNE
+440 EVNVNE
-446 VIKNSTLTI
+446 VIERSTQTI
-455 SNIASDKNIS
+455 SKFARDKNLT
-465 LHLPDNDQPIHIEA
+465 LHLPDSEHPVFVEA
-479 DSDRLGQIV
+479 DVDRLGQIV

-502 GDIFI
+502 GDIYI
-507 DVKEETETLILSVRD
+507 DAEERSSKVVISVKD
-522 TGMGIPKESL
+522 TGMGIPEEAL
-532 GRLFERFYR
+532 DRLFERFYR

-558 IVKHLIE
+558 IVKHLVE
-565 SHHGEIHVE
+565 SHDGKIYVNSQEGIGTTFTVE
-574 SEEGV
+574 
-579 GSTFNVVLPKTQK
+579 LPKTQ
-592 ET
+592 E

>member
-1 MQRLWLKITGSYLL
+1 MQRLWLKITGSYLI
-15 LSIVFILVLWFF
+15 LSITFILVLWFF

-32 QNTYTDMTEDHL
+32 QNTYTDMTKDHL
-44 IENAQLVS
+44 VENAQLIS

-59 LDKDRQTLDEWIAR
+59 LDEDRETLDEWTSHF
-73 LNDEIDLRYTIVG
+73 NEEITLRYTIIARDG
-86 KEGVVIAD
+86 TVIAD

-100 TMDNHLNRP
+100 SMDNHLNRP
-109 EIEAVLVKNQ
+109 EIDAVLVKNQ
-119 EIGTSTR
+119 ELGESVR

-140 PVISNDEIIGA
+140 PVEADGELIGA
-151 VRTSVSTESIENAI
+151 VRTSVSTQSIDNAI
-165 GAIWKTLS
+165 SAIWTTLS
-173 TILFI
+173 AILFI
-178 ILLISVISAALLSY
+178 ILLVSVISAALLSY

-212 YSARINANYS
+212 YSARINADYS

-237 SLQSHVNEI
+237 SLQAHVNEI
-246 EESEKQLNSIMSNLV
+246 EESEKQLNSILSNLV
-261 SGVVLINDHGEVV
+261 SGVVLIDDKGKVD

-291 EGKKFSLVF
+291 DGKEYTYVF
-300 GPLGIDHLIES
+300 GPLGIDHLIET
-311 VIEDNVKSHDEAHIY
+311 VIEDNVKRHDEAHIY

-339 YYSQGWQQRGAIM
+339 YYSQGWQQRGAII
-352 VLHDITAIRRLEKM
+352 VLHDITDIRRLEKM

-398 DEKTAKQFMQIIY
+398 DEATAKQFMQIIY

-426 LSKIEKQAMPLKIT
+426 LSKIEKQAMPLNIT
-440 DVDVNE
+440 EVNLNE
-446 VIKNSTLTI
+446 IIGNSTQTI
-455 SNIASDKNIS
+455 SKFARDKNIT
-465 LHLPDNDQPIHIEA
+465 LHLPSDENPIYVEA
-479 DSDRLGQIV
+479 DEDRLGQIV

-502 GDIFI
+502 GDIYI
-507 DVKEETETLILSVRD
+507 DAEERSSKVVLTVRD
-522 TGMGIPKESL
+522 TGMGIPEEAL
-532 GRLFERFYR
+532 DRLFERFYR

-558 IVKHLIE
+558 IVKHLVE
-565 SHHGEIHVE
+565 SHEGKIYVK
-574 SEEGV
+574 SVEGV
-579 GSTFNVVLPKTQK
+579 GSTFTVELPKTQG
-592 ET
+592 

>member
-1 MQRLWLKITGSYLL
+1 MQRLWLKITGSYLI
-15 LSIVFILVLWFF
+15 LSITFVLVLWFF

-59 LDKDRQTLDEWIAR
+59 LDEDRKTLDEWTSHF
-73 LNDEIDLRYTIVG
+73 NDEITLRYTIIG
-86 KEGVVIAD
+86 KDGTVIAD

-100 TMDNHLNRP
+100 TMDNHIDRP
-109 EIEAVLVKNQ
+109 EIDAVLVRNQ
-119 EIGTSTR
+119 DVGTSTR
-126 LSDTRDMS
+126 LSDTKDTS

-140 PVISNDEIIGA
+140 PVKADGEIIGA
-151 VRTSVSTESIENAI
+151 VRTSITTESIDNAI
-165 GAIWKTLS
+165 SAIWTTLS
-173 TILFI
+173 AILFI
-178 ILLISVISAALLSY
+178 ILLVSVISAALLSY

-212 YSARINANYS
+212 YSARINADYS

-237 SLQSHVNEI
+237 SLQAHVNEI
-246 EESEKQLNSIMSNLV
+246 EESEKQLNSILSNLV
-261 SGVVLINDHGEVV
+261 SGVVLIDDKGFVD

-291 EGKKFSLVF
+291 TGREYSYVF
-300 GPLGIDHLIES
+300 GPLGIDHLIET
-311 VIEDNVKSHDEAHIY
+311 VIEDNVKRHDEAHIY

-339 YYSQGWQQRGAIM
+339 YYSQGWQQRGAIIVM
-352 VLHDITAIRRLEKM
+352 HDITNIRRLEKM

-385 KGFAETLLSGDVP
+385 KGFAETLLSGDVS
-398 DEKTAKQFMQIIY
+398 DKETSDQFLRIIY

-426 LSKIEKQAMPLKIT
+426 LSKIEKQAMPLQIT
-440 DVDVNE
+440 DVNVNE
-446 VIKNSTLTI
+446 IINNSTQTI
-455 SNIASDKNIS
+455 SKFARDKNIT
-465 LHLPDNDQPIHIEA
+465 LHLPDDSAEPVHVEA
-479 DSDRLGQIV
+479 DKDRLGQIV

-502 GDIFI
+502 GEIFI
-507 DVKEETETLILSVRD
+507 NVEEHTSKIVIWVRD
-522 TGMGIPKESL
+522 TGMGIPEESL
-532 GRLFERFYR
+532 DRLFERFYR
-541 VDKARSRHSGGT
+541 VDQARSRHSGGT

-558 IVKHLIE
+558 IVKHLVE
-565 SHHGEIHVE
+565 SHGGNIFVK
-574 SEEGV
+574 SVEGV
-579 GSTFNVVLPKTQK
+579 GSTFTVELPKTQG
-592 ET
+592 

>member
-1 MQRLWLKITGSYLL
+1 MQRLWLKITGSYLI
-15 LSIVFILVLWFF
+15 LSIIFVLVLWFF

-32 QNTYTDMTEDHL
+32 QNTYTDMTKDHL
-44 IENAQLVS
+44 IENAQLVA
-52 EVITLGG
+52 EVIELGG
-59 LDKDRQTLDEWIAR
+59 LDEDRDTLNEWTSHF
-73 LNDEIDLRYTIVG
+73 NEEITLRYTIIAG
-86 KEGVVIAD
+86 DGTVIAD
-94 SESDIE
+94 SESDIAS
-100 TMDNHLNRP
+100 MDNHINRP
-109 EIEAVLVKNQ
+109 EIDAVLEKNQ
-119 EIGTSTR
+119 AVGESIR

-134 MMYVAI
+134 MMYIAI
-140 PVISNDEIIGA
+140 PVEADGELIGA
-151 VRTSVSTESIENAI
+151 VRTSVSTQSIDNAI
-165 GAIWKTLS
+165 SAIWTTLS
-173 TILFI
+173 AILFI
-178 ILLISVISAALLSY
+178 ILLVSVISAALLSY

-212 YSARINANYS
+212 YSARINADYS

-237 SLQSHVNEI
+237 SLQAHVNEI
-246 EESEKQLNSIMSNLV
+246 EESEKQLNSILSNLV
-261 SGVVLINDHGEVV
+261 SGVVLIDDKGKVD

-291 EGKKFSLVF
+291 DGKEYTYVF
-300 GPLGIDHLIES
+300 GPLGIDHLIET
-311 VIEDNVKSHDEAHIY
+311 VIEDNVKRHDEAHIY
-326 FPEERILD
+326 FPEERVLD

-339 YYSQGWQQRGAIM
+339 YYSQGWQQRGAII
-352 VLHDITAIRRLEKM
+352 VLHDITDIRRLEKM

-398 DEKTAKQFMQIIY
+398 DEATAKQFIQIIY

-440 DVDVNE
+440 EVNLNE
-446 VIKNSTLTI
+446 IIENSTQTI
-455 SNIASDKNIS
+455 SKFARDKNIA
-465 LHLPDNDQPIHIEA
+465 LHLPDNKKPVYVEA
-479 DSDRLGQIV
+479 DVDRLGQIV

-502 GDIFI
+502 GDIYI
-507 DVKEETETLILSVRD
+507 DAEERSSTVVLRVRD
-522 TGMGIPKESL
+522 TGMGIPKEAL

-558 IVKHLIE
+558 IVKHLVE
-565 SHHGEIHVE
+565 SHDGKIYVKSVE
-574 SEEGV
+574 GA
-579 GSTFNVVLPKTQK
+579 GSTFTVELPKTQG
-592 ET
+592 

>member
-1 MQRLWLKITGSYLL
+1 MQRLWLKITGSYLI
-15 LSIVFILVLWFF
+15 LSITFVLVLWFF

-59 LDKDRQTLDEWIAR
+59 LDEDRKTLDEWTSHF
-73 LNDEIDLRYTIVG
+73 NEEITLRYTIIG
-86 KEGVVIAD
+86 RDGTVIAD

-100 TMDNHLNRP
+100 TMDNHINRP
-109 EIEAVLVKNQ
+109 EIDAVLVKNQ
-119 EIGTSTR
+119 EVGESIR

-140 PVISNDEIIGA
+140 PIKADGELIGA
-151 VRTSVSTESIENAI
+151 VRTSVSTQSIDNAI
-165 GAIWKTLS
+165 SAIWTTLS
-173 TILFI
+173 AILFI
-178 ILLISVISAALLSY
+178 ILLVSVISAALLSY

-212 YSARINANYS
+212 YSARINADYS

-237 SLQSHVNEI
+237 SLQAHVNEI
-246 EESEKQLNSIMSNLV
+246 EESEKQLNSILSNLV
-261 SGVVLINDHGEVV
+261 SGVVLIDDKGKVD

-291 EGKKFSLVF
+291 DGKEYTYVF
-300 GPLGIDHLIES
+300 GPLGIDHLIET
-311 VIEDNVKSHDEAHIY
+311 VIEDNVKRHDEAHIY

-339 YYSQGWQQRGAIM
+339 YYSQGWQQRGAII
-352 VLHDITAIRRLEKM
+352 VLHDITDIRRLEKM

-398 DEKTAKQFMQIIY
+398 DEATAKQFMQIIY

-426 LSKIEKQAMPLKIT
+426 LSKIEKQAMPLKISE
-440 DVDVNE
+440 VNVNE
-446 VIKNSTLTI
+446 IIENSTQTI
-455 SNIASDKNIS
+455 SKFARDKNIT
-465 LHLPDNDQPIHIEA
+465 LHLPDDKNPVYVEA
-479 DSDRLGQIV
+479 DIDRLGQIV

-502 GDIFI
+502 GDIYI
-507 DVKEETETLILSVRD
+507 DAEERSSTVVLRVRD
-522 TGMGIPKESL
+522 TGMGIPEEAL
-532 GRLFERFYR
+532 DRLFERFYR

-558 IVKHLIE
+558 IVKHLVE
-565 SHHGEIHVE
+565 SHDGKIYVKSVE
-574 SEEGV
+574 GA
-579 GSTFNVVLPKTQK
+579 GSTFTVELPKTQG
-592 ET
+592 

>member
-1 MQRLWLKITGSYLL
+1 MQRLWLKITGSYLI
-15 LSIVFILVLWFF
+15 LSITFVLVLWFF

-59 LDKDRQTLDEWIAR
+59 LDEDRKTLDEWTSHF
-73 LNDEIDLRYTIVG
+73 NDEITLRYTIIG
-86 KEGVVIAD
+86 KDGTVIAD

-100 TMDNHLNRP
+100 TMDNHIDRP
-109 EIEAVLVKNQ
+109 EIDAVLVRNQ
-119 EIGTSTR
+119 DVGTSTR
-126 LSDTRDMS
+126 LSDTKDTS

-140 PVISNDEIIGA
+140 PVKADGEIIGA
-151 VRTSVSTESIENAI
+151 VRTSITTESIDNAI
-165 GAIWKTLS
+165 SAIWTTLS
-173 TILFI
+173 AILFI
-178 ILLISVISAALLSY
+178 ILLVSVISAALLSY

-212 YSARINANYS
+212 YSARINADYS

-237 SLQSHVNEI
+237 SLQAHVNEI
-246 EESEKQLNSIMSNLV
+246 EESEKQLNSILSNLV
-261 SGVVLINDHGEVV
+261 SGVVLIDDKGFVD

-291 EGKKFSLVF
+291 TGREYSYVF
-300 GPLGIDHLIES
+300 GPLGVDHLIET
-311 VIEDNVKSHDEAHIY
+311 VIEDNVKRHDEAHIY

-339 YYSQGWQQRGAIM
+339 YYSQGWQQRGAIIVM
-352 VLHDITAIRRLEKM
+352 HDITNIRRLEKM

-385 KGFAETLLSGDVP
+385 KGFAETLLSGDVS
-398 DEKTAKQFMQIIY
+398 DKETSDQFLRIIY

-426 LSKIEKQAMPLKIT
+426 LSKIEKQAMPLQIT
-440 DVDVNE
+440 DVNVNE
-446 VIKNSTLTI
+446 IINNSTQTI
-455 SNIASDKNIS
+455 SKFARDKNIT
-465 LHLPDNDQPIHIEA
+465 LHLPDDSAEPVHVEA
-479 DSDRLGQIV
+479 DKDRLGQIV

-502 GDIFI
+502 GEIFI
-507 DVKEETETLILSVRD
+507 NVEERTSKVVISVRD
-522 TGMGIPKESL
+522 TGMGIPEESL
-532 GRLFERFYR
+532 DRLFERFYR
-541 VDKARSRHSGGT
+541 VDQARSRHSGGT

-558 IVKHLIE
+558 IVKHLVE
-565 SHHGEIHVE
+565 SHGGNIFVK
-574 SEEGV
+574 SVEGV
-579 GSTFNVVLPKTQK
+579 GSTFTVELPKTQG
-592 ET
+592 

>member
-1 MQRLWLKITGSYLL
+1 MQRLWLKITGSYLI
-15 LSIVFILVLWFF
+15 LSITFVLVLWFF

-59 LDKDRQTLDEWIAR
+59 LDEDRKTLDEWTSHF
-73 LNDEIDLRYTIVG
+73 NDEITLRYTIIG
-86 KEGVVIAD
+86 KDGTVIAD

-100 TMDNHLNRP
+100 TMDNHIDRP
-109 EIEAVLVKNQ
+109 EIDAVLVRNQ
-119 EIGTSTR
+119 DVGTSTR
-126 LSDTRDMS
+126 LSDTKDTS

-140 PVISNDEIIGA
+140 PVKADGEIIGA
-151 VRTSVSTESIENAI
+151 VRTSITTESIDNAI
-165 GAIWKTLS
+165 SAIWTTLS
-173 TILFI
+173 AILFI
-178 ILLISVISAALLSY
+178 ILLVSVISAALLSY

-212 YSARINANYS
+212 YSARINADYS

-237 SLQSHVNEI
+237 SLQAHVNEI
-246 EESEKQLNSIMSNLV
+246 EESEKQLNSILSNLV
-261 SGVVLINDHGEVV
+261 SGVVLIDDKGFVD

-291 EGKKFSLVF
+291 TGKEYSYVF
-300 GPLGIDHLIES
+300 GPLGIDHLIET
-311 VIEDNVKSHDEAHIY
+311 VIEDNVKRHDEAHIY

-339 YYSQGWQQRGAIM
+339 YYSQGWHQRGAIIVM
-352 VLHDITAIRRLEKM
+352 HDITDIRRLEKM

-398 DEKTAKQFMQIIY
+398 DRKTADQFMRIIY

-426 LSKIEKQAMPLKIT
+426 LSKIEKQAMPLQIA
-440 DVDVNE
+440 DVNVNE
-446 VIKNSTLTI
+446 IIHNSTQTI
-455 SNIASDKNIS
+455 SKFTRDKNIT
-465 LHLPDNDQPIHIEA
+465 LHMPDDSAGPVHVEA
-479 DSDRLGQIV
+479 DKDRLGQIV

-502 GDIFI
+502 GEIFI
-507 DVKEETETLILSVRD
+507 NVEERTSKVVISVRD
-522 TGMGIPKESL
+522 TGMGIPEESL
-532 GRLFERFYR
+532 DRLFERFYR

-558 IVKHLIE
+558 IVKHLVE
-565 SHHGEIHVE
+565 SHDGKIFVK
-574 SEEGV
+574 SVEGV
-579 GSTFNVVLPKTQK
+579 GSTFTVELPKTQG
-592 ET
+592 

>member
-1 MQRLWLKITGSYLL
+1 MQRLWLKITGSYLI
-15 LSIVFILVLWFF
+15 LSITFVLVLWFF

-44 IENAQLVS
+44 IENAQLIS

-59 LDKDRQTLDEWIAR
+59 LDEDRETLDEWTSHF
-73 LNDEIDLRYTIVG
+73 NEEISLRYTIIARDG
-86 KEGVVIAD
+86 TVIAD

-100 TMDNHLNRP
+100 AMDNHINRP
-109 EIEAVLVKNQ
+109 EIDAVLVKNQ
-119 EIGTSTR
+119 EVGESTR
-126 LSDTRDMS
+126 LSDTKDES

-140 PVISNDEIIGA
+140 PVKIDGEIIGA
-151 VRTSVSTESIENAI
+151 VRTSVSTQSIDNAI
-165 GAIWKTLS
+165 SAIWTTLS
-173 TILFI
+173 AILFI

-212 YSARINANYS
+212 YSARINADYT

-237 SLQSHVNEI
+237 SLQAHVNEI
-246 EESEKQLNSIMSNLV
+246 EESEKQLNSILSNLV
-261 SGVVLINDHGEVV
+261 SGVVLIDDKGKVD

-291 EGKKFSLVF
+291 EGKEYTYVF

-311 VIEDNVKSHDEAHIY
+311 VIEDNVKQHDEAHIY

-339 YYSQGWQQRGAIM
+339 YYSQGWRQRGAII
-352 VLHDITAIRRLEKM
+352 VLHDITAIRKLEKM

-398 DEKTAKQFMQIIY
+398 DEETAKQFLQIIY

-440 DVDVNE
+440 EVNVNE
-446 VIKNSTLTI
+446 VIEKSTQTI
-455 SNIASDKNIS
+455 SKFARDKNLT
-465 LHLPDNDQPIHIEA
+465 LHLPDSEHPVFVEA
-479 DSDRLGQIV
+479 DVERLGQIV

-502 GDIFI
+502 GDIYI
-507 DVKEETETLILSVRD
+507 DAEERSSKVVISVKD
-522 TGMGIPKESL
+522 TGMGIPEEAL
-532 GRLFERFYR
+532 DRLFERFYR

-558 IVKHLIE
+558 IVKHLVE
-565 SHHGEIHVE
+565 SHDGKIYVNSQEGIGTTFTVE
-574 SEEGV
+574 
-579 GSTFNVVLPKTQK
+579 LPKTQ
-592 ET
+592 E

>member
-1 MQRLWLKITGSYLL
+1 MQRLWLKITGSYLI
-15 LSIVFILVLWFF
+15 LSITFVLVLWFF

-32 QNTYTDMTEDHL
+32 QNTYTDMTKDHL
-44 IENAQLVS
+44 IENAQLIS

-59 LDKDRQTLDEWIAR
+59 LDEDRETLDEWTSHF
-73 LNDEIDLRYTIVG
+73 NEEITLRYTIIARDG
-86 KEGVVIAD
+86 TVIAD

-100 TMDNHLNRP
+100 SMDNHLNRP
-109 EIEAVLVKNQ
+109 EIDAVLVKNQ
-119 EIGTSTR
+119 ELGESVR

-140 PVISNDEIIGA
+140 PVEADGELIGA
-151 VRTSVSTESIENAI
+151 VRTSVSTQSIDNAI
-165 GAIWKTLS
+165 SAIWTTLS
-173 TILFI
+173 AILFI
-178 ILLISVISAALLSY
+178 ILLVSVISAALLSY

-212 YSARINANYS
+212 YSARINADYS

-237 SLQSHVNEI
+237 SLQAHVNEI
-246 EESEKQLNSIMSNLV
+246 EESEKQLNSILSNLV
-261 SGVVLINDHGEVV
+261 SGVVLIDDKGKVD

-291 EGKKFSLVF
+291 DGKEYTYVF
-300 GPLGIDHLIES
+300 GPLGIDHLIET
-311 VIEDNVKSHDEAHIY
+311 VIEDNVKRHDEAHIY

-339 YYSQGWQQRGAIM
+339 YYSQGWQQRGAII
-352 VLHDITAIRRLEKM
+352 VLHDITDIRRLEKM

-398 DEKTAKQFMQIIY
+398 DETTAKQFMQIIY

-426 LSKIEKQAMPLKIT
+426 LSKIEKQAMPLNIT
-440 DVDVNE
+440 EVNLNE
-446 VIKNSTLTI
+446 IIGNSTQTI
-455 SNIASDKNIS
+455 SKFARDKNIT
-465 LHLPDNDQPIHIEA
+465 LHLPSDENPIYVEA
-479 DSDRLGQIV
+479 DEDRLGQIV

-502 GDIFI
+502 GDIYI
-507 DVKEETETLILSVRD
+507 DAEERSSKVVLTVRD
-522 TGMGIPKESL
+522 TGMGIPEEAL
-532 GRLFERFYR
+532 DRLFERFYR

-558 IVKHLIE
+558 IVKHLVE
-565 SHHGEIHVE
+565 SHEGKIYVK
-574 SEEGV
+574 SVEGV
-579 GSTFNVVLPKTQK
+579 GSTFTVELPKTQG
-592 ET
+592 